1 MGVVESFIITFTEMI
16 SITILWSNLVSKKIS
31 LSKNL
36 LILIITSLINA
47 VTQFN
52 FYANTILSYLV
63 LVLLV
68 SYIYHRTIVQA
79 LLEFLLTL
87 LILMVFQIV
96 GISLF
101 GIFIAIDMDNFIIS
115 VSINILIIFL
125 SFTICRY
132 VPVFNKKLMIKI
144 DKKIMTYF
152 ITNLLGYILVSKVLW
167 DYDNDIILDNWISF
181 VLILSTMFI
190 INTIMYF
197 YIVRV
202 EHERREISV
211 KAKYGEVLRSITE
224 EIRERQHDFKN
235 HLSIISGL
243 VELSKRNENCYNV
256 KSYIN
261 SLSNSM
267 QSLENMIYIDN
278 SILSAIVYSK
288 LHEANKLNIKFK
300 YIIENSLLETS
311 LRDYELVEVLTNL
324 IDNGFEVL
332 EKYQEEKCLTVKTY
346 FEENMNV
353 LEVSNSGIIKAE
365 DINNIFQRGFTTK
378 GKVGRGLGLYN
389 VKKIVEGNGGEI
401 QLSLEEGNTVFR
413 LIFK

>member
-1 MGVVESFIITFTEMI
+1 MGVVESFIITFTEVVSIMI
-16 SITILWSNLVSKKIS
+16 FWSNLVSKKIS
-31 LSKNL
+31 LPKNL

-52 FYANTILSYLV
+52 FYANTILSYLA
-63 LVLLV
+63 LILLV

-79 LLEFLLTL
+79 LLEFLFTL
-87 LILMVFQIV
+87 LILIVFQIII
-96 GISLF
+96 ISLF
-101 GIFIAIDMDNFIIS
+101 GIFIVIDMDNFNIS
-115 VSINILIIFL
+115 VGINILIIFL

-132 VPVFNKKLMIKI
+132 VPVFNRKLIIKI
-144 DKKIMTYF
+144 DKKIITYF
-152 ITNLLGYILVSKVLW
+152 ITNLLGYILVTKVLW
-167 DYDNDIILDNWISF
+167 DYDNNIILKNWISF
-181 VLILSTMFI
+181 VLILSTMFV

-202 EHERREISV
+202 EHERRETAV

-235 HLSIISGL
+235 HLNIISGL
-243 VELSKRNENCYNV
+243 VELNNRSENSYSV

-278 SILSAIVYSK
+278 SILSAIIYSK
-288 LHEANKLNIKFK
+288 LHEASKTNIKFT

-324 IDNGFEVL
+324 IDNGFEAL
-332 EKYQEEKCLTVKTY
+332 GISQGEKCLTVKTY
-346 FEENMNV
+346 FEENMNI

-365 DINNIFQRGFTTK
+365 DINNIFKRGFTTK

-389 VKKIVEGNGGEI
+389 VKKIVEGNGGRV
-401 QLSLEEGNTVFR
+401 QLSLEENKTVFK
-413 LIFK
+413 LFIK